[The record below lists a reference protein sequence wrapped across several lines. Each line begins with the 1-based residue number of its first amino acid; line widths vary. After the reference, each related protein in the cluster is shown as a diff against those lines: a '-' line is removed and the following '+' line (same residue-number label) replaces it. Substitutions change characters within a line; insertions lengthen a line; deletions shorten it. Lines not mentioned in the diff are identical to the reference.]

1 MLNCTQTVHKSGDHA
16 IQCAYGGD
24 RNYRHDSLQNS
35 NFHCL
40 KQVGYDAKLEKRGLL
55 SDSNEKPGDIFCPCL
70 YHVGRP
76 AAFDVTVS
84 STMQSSSIHQASQE
98 TGFVVNAAE
107 ARKDTKFF
115 DKCSSQGID
124 FSPLAVESLGG

>member
-24 RNYRHDSLQNS
+24 RIYRQDSLRNS
-35 NFHCL
+35 IFHCL

-55 SDSNEKPGDIFCPCL
+55 SDSNEKPCDIFVHT
-70 YHVGRP
+70 YYVGRP
-76 AAFDVTVS
+76 AACDVTVF